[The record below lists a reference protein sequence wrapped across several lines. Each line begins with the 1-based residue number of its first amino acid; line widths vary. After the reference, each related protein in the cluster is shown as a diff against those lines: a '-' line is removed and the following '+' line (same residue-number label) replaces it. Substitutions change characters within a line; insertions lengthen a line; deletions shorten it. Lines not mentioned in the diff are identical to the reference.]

1 MPSPFIYIYIYIIEI
16 IYGSI
21 FFLVSE
27 CMYIPD
33 KQKARTSEGV
43 PLMVSTCP
51 SICYCFALR
60 NTKTFFFFFFL
71 LRAGSSKL
79 VWLAFSDCLR

>member
-1 MPSPFIYIYIYIIEI
+1 MEVY
-16 IYGSI
+16 
-21 FFLVSE
+21 FLLDSE
-27 CMYIPD
+27 CTYIHE
-33 KQKARTSEGV
+33 KQKARTSVGV

-60 NTKTFFFFFFL
+60 NTKTFFFFFL

-79 VWLAFSDCLR
+79 VWPASLDGLR